1 MAGTFYQ
8 GAFGL
13 DPSIPRSPRGNY
25 VAKAKSYDASKE
37 DHETDRKGRI
47 VSMHPID
54 VGVRLAMFVQQG
66 ELRSSPET
74 GNTLLKL
81 DSLGTDRL
89 QSEVESCVR
98 SSNPIA
104 RYLREKSIEI
114 LRIESDF
121 IPGIGALLVALT
133 YRNLETLR
141 VQQVKKPVRIFDRTF
156 DGTFE

>member
-13 DPSIPRSPRGNY
+13 DPSIPRAPRGNY
-25 VAKAKSYDASKE
+25 IAKTKGYDASRE
-37 DHETDRKGRI
+37 DYDTDRKGRI

-66 ELRSSPET
+66 ELRSSPTT

-81 DSLGTDRL
+81 TSIGTDRL
-89 QSEVESCVR
+89 QLEVEGAVR
-98 SSNPIA
+98 AANPIA
-104 RYLREKSIEI
+104 RYIREKSIEI

-121 IPGIGALLVALT
+121 VPGIGALLVALT
-133 YRNLETLR
+133 YRNLQTLK
-141 VQQVKKPVRIFDRTF
+141 VQTVKKPVKIFDRTF
-156 DGTFE
+156 DNTFE